1 MKRKLHFD
9 LFSSLASVPPSRFE
23 IVRMST
29 SEGESGEDGEENVR
43 DGAKSIREYKRHW
56 KEIVG
61 FMENATRL

>member
-1 MKRKLHFD
+1 
-9 LFSSLASVPPSRFE
+9 
-23 IVRMST
+23 MST

-61 FMENATRL
+61 FMENATRLEEIYGKPIR